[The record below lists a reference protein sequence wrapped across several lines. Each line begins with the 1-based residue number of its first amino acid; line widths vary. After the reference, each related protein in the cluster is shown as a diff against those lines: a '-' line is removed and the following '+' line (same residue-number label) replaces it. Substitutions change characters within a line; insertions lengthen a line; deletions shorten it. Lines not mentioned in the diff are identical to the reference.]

1 MSRKNYFRGNIEELV
16 MFALIMLFTSAGI
29 FNLMQS
35 KSFAKEIVIN
45 DPQLLEDYINM
56 TEKNVN
62 LRLSNRSSKR
72 YRVLVNV
79 TPTAAQKRPRIK

>member
-29 FNLMQS
+29 FNMMQS

-45 DPQLLEDYINM
+45 DPHLLEDYINI
-56 TEKNVN
+56 T
-62 LRLSNRSSKR
+62 
-72 YRVLVNV
+72 
-79 TPTAAQKRPRIK
+79 I

>member
-45 DPQLLEDYINM
+45 DPHLLEDYINM
-56 TEKNVN
+56 T
-62 LRLSNRSSKR
+62 
-72 YRVLVNV
+72 
-79 TPTAAQKRPRIK
+79 I

>member
-16 MFALIMLFTSAGI
+16 VLALIFLFTSAGI

-45 DPQLLEDYINM
+45 DPHLPEDSLN
-56 TEKNVN
+56 
-62 LRLSNRSSKR
+62 
-72 YRVLVNV
+72 
-79 TPTAAQKRPRIK
+79 IKI